1 MIFPRLIFFKAR
13 RRAGLESI
21 EQAALTQ
28 PCVRAS
34 VLIYKTL
41 SKHGR
46 TELIALKSAAVAA
59 GILVSSTA
67 FAAEAKITVLYAQP
81 KSVEEFDKYYFE
93 KHMPMVYAVKEVKK
107 VEIAR
112 PAPGPDGAASP
123 YHLITELYFESP
135 DALKAATGTPEWK
148 AIRADTANFAVP
160 GSSTVLISV
169 VEPKH

>member
-1 MIFPRLIFFKAR
+1 MA
-13 RRAGLESI
+13 
-21 EQAALTQ
+21 
-28 PCVRAS
+28 
-34 VLIYKTL
+34 
-41 SKHGR
+41 
-46 TELIALKSAAVAA
+46 IALRSAAIAA

-123 YHLITELYFESP
+123 YHLITDLYFESP
-135 DALKAATGTPEWK
+135 DTLKAATATAEWK

-160 GSSTVLISV
+160 GSSTVLISI